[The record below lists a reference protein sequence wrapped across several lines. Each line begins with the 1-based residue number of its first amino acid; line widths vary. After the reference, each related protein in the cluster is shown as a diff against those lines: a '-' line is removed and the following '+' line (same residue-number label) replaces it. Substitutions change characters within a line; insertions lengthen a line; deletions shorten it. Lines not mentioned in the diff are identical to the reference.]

1 MAVILFTLSK
11 CLHTDRS
18 FKLWYQFVLH
28 VISLKVCVSGKTYA
42 NLCFVTLSTGGLKSV
57 IKTVSVY
64 WLLSRDH
71 QCSLASFLSTLR
83 FSVYRLGPVVPSLST
98 LPSFN
103 RSRLPRLGLATSTLM
118 LSTTRRTLS
127 PRSISWLERCYFA
140 QLLLIINNLFLY

>member
-57 IKTVSVY
+57 IKQSQFIDFYPGITNA
-64 WLLSRDH
+64 H
-71 QCSLASFLSTLR
+71 
-83 FSVYRLGPVVPSLST
+83 
-98 LPSFN
+98 
-103 RSRLPRLGLATSTLM
+103 
-118 LSTTRRTLS
+118 
-127 PRSISWLERCYFA
+127 
-140 QLLLIINNLFLY
+140 